1 MSKKSSL
8 GRRCTGVVI
17 PGQAGRQPARLG
29 VIPAA
34 VCALLALSLPAQAQQ
49 QQPAQ
54 PAAGTAANKLDTVVV
69 TGIRASLKKA
79 LDTKRDA
86 DSIVDVVTAEDVGKF
101 PATNVAE
108 AITVIPG
115 VSIDKAF
122 GQGEKVSILG
132 TDPALNRTL
141 LNGQAIASG
150 DWFMSEQQG
159 RTFNY
164 SLLAPQLVSK
174 VEVYKSPEAW
184 LDEGSIGGTVN
195 VSTRKPL
202 ELKGL
207 TLNGAVS
214 YLYNDRVEGG
224 KPSLSGLVGWKNEA
238 NTFGV
243 LLSAQRSEERIR
255 RDGVESYGTVSGKD
269 YINGRGGSPNSIT
282 TTTTDWSQNPPA
294 TMPPSCVGDCKTTLL
309 ANPGAIAPN
318 SISAHYFDQTRKR
331 DTLSLSLQA
340 KPHKN
345 LDVEF
350 NALDVKAKY
359 DNITHS
365 MFAFNGNPW
374 NSLNAMTGLTVD
386 GGVITQASFRNAL
399 TVYDLINRRAT
410 VDTDSYDLKLS
421 WKEDRWFASAHAGTS
436 KAKGGTDRQVFG
448 EFLGK
453 ANYSY
458 DLSGSV
464 PRVAFSGYQT
474 APISDIA
481 AHMAPAKTGSPF
493 NDPQGFRLD
502 GGGPAGGWHTNPP
515 SATNWSAGWGGNIVT
530 KPTSDEEKYFQ
541 VDFGL
546 KFKDSPLTQLRFGL
560 KRREHETSQTMS
572 GVSLA
577 SIKGYGDL
585 SASQFSPQSVP
596 GNYLNG
602 FGDVGD
608 LNKRFMIDGWALA
621 DYINSGKW
629 LAPWQKQPVPST
641 FSDPSYAANTWTV
654 KENVNAGYVQADFSH
669 DRLRGNVG
677 LRLVQT
683 ESDSIGWACT
693 VNVSP
698 CPADKYG
705 PTSVK
710 KKYTNTLPNLN
721 LVYDLNDNVVLRGSA
736 AKVMSRPNY
745 GDMSSYLWIGDA
757 TLTGGG
763 GNPNLN
769 PYKATNLDFSAEWYF
784 APNSIL
790 AGTLFHK
797 KIDNYILVATQ
808 KESHYNQNQQK
819 VTEYDISRPSNAGT
833 AKIKGLSLAFQ
844 TSLGNGL
851 GVLTNY
857 TYADAKAATGARLPF
872 NSKHQVTFSPFYE
885 TDRWSVRTTYS
896 WRSKYYTQ
904 ADRGNFLVTDDYD
917 SLEASVNIKLT
928 DQLTLSLDGMNLLD
942 SEYRSY
948 AEVPGVANT
957 EKLTRGIYKTGRRYM
972 ASLRYSY

>member
-1 MSKKSSL
+1 MREKKTL
-8 GRRCTGVVI
+8 
-17 PGQAGRQPARLG
+17 PRQSA
-29 VIPAA
+29 IAAA
-34 VCALLALSLPAQAQQ
+34 VLLSFSLPALAQEAAA
-49 QQPAQ
+49 PAKK
-54 PAAGTAANKLDTVVV
+54 AATDELERVVV

-86 DSIVDVVTAEDVGKF
+86 EAIMDVVTAEDVGKF

-164 SLLAPQLVSK
+164 SLLAPQIVSK

-195 VSTRKPL
+195 ITTRKPL
-202 ELKGL
+202 DLKGL
-207 TLNGAVS
+207 TLNAAVN
-214 YLYNDRVEGG
+214 YLHNDRTRSG
-224 KPSLSGLVGWKNEA
+224 KPTMSGLLGWRNDA
-238 NTFGV
+238 GTFGV
-243 LLSAQRSEERIR
+243 LLSAQRQEEQIR
-255 RDGVESYGTVSGKD
+255 RDGVESYGTVRGAD

-282 TTTTDWSQNPPA
+282 TTSTDWSQNPPA
-294 TMPPSCVGDCKTTLL
+294 TMPPSCVGACATTLL
-309 ANPGAIAPN
+309 ANPNAIAPN
-318 SISAHYFDQTRKR
+318 SISAHYFDQTRER
-331 DTLSLSLQA
+331 DTLSLAVQF

-345 LDVEF
+345 MDVEF
-350 NALDVKAKY
+350 NALDVKAGY

-386 GGVITQASFRNAL
+386 GGVITKASFRNAL

-410 VDTDSYDLKLS
+410 VDTESQDLKLS
-421 WKEDRWFASAHAGTS
+421 WKDTGWFASAHAGRS
-436 KAKGGTDRQVFG
+436 KATGGTDRQVFG

-453 ANYSY
+453 AHYSY
-458 DLSGSV
+458 DLTGSV
-464 PRVAFSGYQT
+464 PQLSFSGYQT

-481 AHMAPAKTGSPF
+481 VHMPPAQPGSPMS
-493 NDPQGFRLD
+493 NPAGFRLD

-515 SATNWSAGWGGNIVT
+515 TATNWAAGWGGNIVA
-530 KPTSDEEKYFQ
+530 KPTSDEEKYLQ
-541 VDFGL
+541 LDFGL
-546 KFKDSPLTQLRFGL
+546 KFDAPIYQLRFGL
-560 KRREHETSQTMS
+560 KRREHTTGQTMA
-572 GVSLA
+572 GISLA

-585 SASQFSPQSVP
+585 SATQFNPTSVP
-596 GNYLNG
+596 GNYLSG
-602 FGDVGD
+602 FGNVGD

-629 LAPWQKQPVPST
+629 LAPWQTMPVPST
-641 FSDPSYAANTWTV
+641 FSDPSYAANSWTV
-654 KENVNAGYVQADFSH
+654 EETVNAGYLQADYTL
-669 DRLRGNVG
+669 DRLRGNFGV
-677 LRLVQT
+677 RVVQT
-683 ESDSIGWACT
+683 ESDSRGWACK

-698 CPADKYG
+698 CPATSYG

-710 KKYTNTLPNLN
+710 KKYDNVLPNLN
-721 LVYDLNDNVVLRGSA
+721 VVYDLSDTVVLRGSA
-736 AKVMSRPNY
+736 AKVIARPNY

-763 GNPNLN
+763 GNPDLS
-769 PYKATNLDFSAEWYF
+769 PYKSTNLDLSAEWYF
-784 APNSIL
+784 ASNSIL

-797 KIDNYILVATQ
+797 KVDDYILVTTR
-808 KESHYNQNQQK
+808 KETHYNQNQQRD
-819 VTEYDISRPSNAGT
+819 TEYDVSRPSNAGSAT
-833 AKIKGLSLAFQ
+833 IKGFSLAYQ
-844 TSLGNGL
+844 TTFRNGL
-851 GVLTNY
+851 GLLANY
-857 TYADAKAATGARLPF
+857 TRADAKAGSGSRLPF
-872 NSKHQVTFSPFYE
+872 NSKDQVSFSPFFE
-885 TDRWSVRTTYS
+885 NDRFSARATYS

-904 ADRGNFLVTDDYD
+904 ADRGNFLVTDGHE
-917 SLEASVNIKLT
+917 SLDASLNVKLT
-928 DQLTLSLDGMNLLD
+928 PQLTVGVDGMNLLD

-957 EKLTRGIYKTGRRYM
+957 EKLVRGIYRTGRRYM
-972 ASLRYSY
+972 ASLRYTY

>member
-1 MSKKSSL
+1 MREKKSTMHRQSAIAAAVLLSL
-8 GRRCTGVVI
+8 G
-17 PGQAGRQPARLG
+17 
-29 VIPAA
+29 
-34 VCALLALSLPAQAQQ
+34 LPALAQDK
-49 QQPAQ
+49 PAK
-54 PAAGTAANKLDTVVV
+54 PTTDELDRVVV

-86 DSIVDVVTAEDVGKF
+86 NAIVDVVTAEDVGKF

-174 VEVYKSPEAW
+174 VEVYKSPEAR

-195 VSTRKPL
+195 ITTRKPL

-207 TLNGAVS
+207 TLTGSVN
-214 YLYNDRVEGG
+214 YLHNDRTGSG
-224 KPSLSGLVGWKNEA
+224 KPSLSGMFGWKNEA
-238 NTFGV
+238 NTFGMLV
-243 LLSAQRSEERIR
+243 AAQRAEERIR
-255 RDGVESYGTVSGKD
+255 RDGVESYGTVTGRD

-282 TTTTDWSQNPPA
+282 TTSTDWSQNPPA
-294 TMPPSCVGDCKTTLL
+294 TMPPSCVGACATTLL
-309 ANPGAIAPN
+309 ANPNAVAPN
-318 SISAHYFDQTRKR
+318 SISAHYFDQTRER

-340 KPHKN
+340 KPHKK
-345 LDVEF
+345 LDIEF

-374 NSLNAMTGLTVD
+374 NSLNAMTGLSVD
-386 GGVITQASFRNAL
+386 GGVITKASFRNAL

-410 VDTDSYDLKLS
+410 VDTNSYDLKGT
-421 WKEDRWFASAHAGTS
+421 WKEDRWFASAHAGSS
-436 KAKGGTDRQVFG
+436 KATGGTDRQVFG

-453 ANYSY
+453 AHYSY

-464 PRVAFSGYQT
+464 PQLNFSGYQT
-474 APISDIA
+474 DPISDIA
-481 AHMAPAKTGSPF
+481 VHMPPAQQGSPF
-493 NDPQGFRLD
+493 ADPRGFRLD

-515 SATNWSAGWGGNIVT
+515 TATNWGAGWGGNIVT
-530 KPTSDEEKYFQ
+530 KPTSDQEKYFQ
-541 VDFGL
+541 ADFGVQ
-546 KFKDSPLTQLRFGL
+546 FVDAPIYQVRFGV
-560 KRREHETSQTMS
+560 KRREHKTSQSMS

-585 SASQFSPQSVP
+585 SATQFGPHPVP
-596 GNYLNG
+596 DNYLAG
-602 FGDVGD
+602 FGGVGD

-629 LAPWQKQPVPST
+629 LAPWQTMPTPST

-654 KENVNAGYVQADFSH
+654 AEDVNAGYVQGDFSH
-669 DRLRGNVG
+669 GDLRGNFG
-677 LRLVQT
+677 ARLVQT
-683 ESDSIGWACT
+683 RSDSMGWACT
-693 VNVSP
+693 VNISP

-705 PTSVK
+705 PSSVK
-710 KKYTNTLPNLN
+710 KKYTNVLPNVN
-721 LVYDLNDNVVLRGSA
+721 LIYDLNDKVVLRGSA
-736 AKVMSRPNY
+736 AKVIARPNY

-763 GNPNLN
+763 GNPDLD
-769 PYKATNLDFSAEWYF
+769 PYESTNLDVSAEWYF
-784 APNSIL
+784 ASNSIL

-797 KIDNYILVATQ
+797 KVDNYILVATR
-808 KESHYNQNQQK
+808 KETHYNQNQQK
-819 VTEYDISRPSNAGT
+819 DTEYDISRPSNAGSAT
-833 AKIKGLSLAFQ
+833 IKGFSVAFQ

-851 GVLTNY
+851 GLLTNY
-857 TYADAKAATGARLPF
+857 TQAEAKAASGSRLPF

-885 TDRWSVRTTYS
+885 TDRWSARVTYS

-904 ADRGNFLVTDDYD
+904 ADRGNFLVTDGQE
-917 SLEASVNIKLT
+917 SLDASFNFKLT
-928 DQLTLSLDGMNLLD
+928 DKLSLGLDAMNLLD

-948 AEVPGVANT
+948 AEVPGVAAT
-957 EKLTRGIYKTGRRYM
+957 EKLTRGIYRTGRRYM
-972 ASLRYSY
+972 AALRFTY

>member
-1 MSKKSSL
+1 MPEKK
-8 GRRCTGVVI
+8 TMH
-17 PGQAGRQPARLG
+17 RQSA
-29 VIPAA
+29 IA
-34 VCALLALSLPAQAQQ
+34 VAVLLSLSLPAQAQT
-49 QQPAQ
+49 PAPQ
-54 PAAGTAANKLDTVVV
+54 KQEKEKSAIELERVVV

-86 DSIVDVVTAEDVGKF
+86 NSIVDVVTAEDVGKF

-174 VEVYKSPEAW
+174 VEVHKSPEAW

-195 VSTRKPL
+195 ISTRKPL

-214 YLYNDRVEGG
+214 YLYNDRIGGG
-224 KPSLSGLVGWKNEA
+224 KPSLSGMFGWKNEA

-243 LLSAQRSEERIR
+243 LFSAQRSEERIR
-255 RDGVESYGTVSGKD
+255 RDGVESYGTVTGRD

-282 TTTTDWSQNPPA
+282 TTTTDWSTDPPG
-294 TMPPSCVGDCKTTLL
+294 TMPPSCVGTCATTLL
-309 ANPGAIAPN
+309 ANPNAIAPN
-318 SISAHYFDQTRKR
+318 SISAHYFDQTRNR

-340 KPHKN
+340 RPHKK
-345 LDVEF
+345 LDIEF

-374 NSLNAMTGLTVD
+374 NSLNALTDLTVD
-386 GGVITQASFRNAL
+386 GGVITKASFRNAL

-410 VDTDSYDLKLS
+410 VDTNSFDLKGT
-421 WKEDRWFASAHAGTS
+421 WKDDRWFASAHAGSS
-436 KAKGGTDRQVFG
+436 KATGGTDRQVFG

-453 ANYSY
+453 AHYSY

-464 PRVAFSGYQT
+464 PQLNFTGYQT

-481 AHMAPAKTGSPF
+481 THMAPAQQGSPF
-493 NDPQGFRLD
+493 ADPRGFRLD

-515 SATNWSAGWGGNIVT
+515 TATNWGAGWGGNIVA
-530 KPTSDEEKYFQ
+530 KPTSDQEKYFQ
-541 VDFGL
+541 LDFGL
-546 KFKDSPLTQLRFGL
+546 KFDAPIHQVRFGL
-560 KRREHETSQTMS
+560 KHREHKTAQSMS

-585 SASQFSPQSVP
+585 SATQFSPHAVP
-596 GNYLNG
+596 DNYLSG
-602 FGDVGD
+602 FGHVGD

-629 LAPWQKQPVPST
+629 LAPWQTMPTPST
-641 FSDPSYAANTWTV
+641 FSDPSYASNTWTV
-654 KENVNAGYVQADFSH
+654 KENVNAGYLQGDFSH
-669 DRLRGNVG
+669 EDLRGNFGV
-677 LRLVQT
+677 RLVQT
-683 ESDSIGWACT
+683 SSDSMGWACK

-698 CPADKYG
+698 CPATQYG

-710 KKYTNTLPNLN
+710 KKYNDVLPSVNLI
-721 LVYDLNDNVVLRGSA
+721 YDLSDSLVLRGSA
-736 AKVMSRPNY
+736 AKVIARPNY

-763 GNPNLN
+763 GNPNLK
-769 PYKATNLDFSAEWYF
+769 PYESTNLDVSAEWYF
-784 APNSIL
+784 ASNSIL
-790 AGTLFHK
+790 AGTLFQK
-797 KIDNYILVATQ
+797 KVDNYILVTTQ
-808 KESHYNQNQQK
+808 KEIHYNQNQQK
-819 VTEYDISRPSNAGT
+819 DTEYDISRPNNAGT
-833 AKIKGLSLAFQ
+833 ATIKGFSLAFQ
-844 TSLGNGL
+844 TNFGHGL
-851 GVLTNY
+851 GLLTNY
-857 TYADAKAATGARLPF
+857 THADAKAATGARLPF
-872 NSKHQVTFSPFYE
+872 NSKHQVTVSPFYE
-885 TDRWSVRTTYS
+885 NDRWSLRATYS

-904 ADRGNFLVTDDYD
+904 ADRGNFLVTDGQA
-917 SLEASVNIKLT
+917 SLEASFNIKLT
-928 DQLTLSLDGMNLLD
+928 DKLTLGLDGMNLLD

-948 AEVPGVANT
+948 AEVPGVTNT

-972 ASLRYSY
+972 AALRFSY